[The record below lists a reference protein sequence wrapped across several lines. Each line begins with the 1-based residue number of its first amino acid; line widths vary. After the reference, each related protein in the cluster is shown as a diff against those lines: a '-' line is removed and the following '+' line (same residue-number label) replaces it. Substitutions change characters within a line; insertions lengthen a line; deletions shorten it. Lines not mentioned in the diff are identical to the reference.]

1 MPTSDEAAIAHLHQA
16 FAAQKAAF
24 VRCLYPS
31 IDERRGHIAALIR
44 MITSHRA
51 RIKEALRAD
60 FSVHPE
66 AFSDLAEVL
75 GVVTRAMYAAEN
87 VAVWAA
93 DEERFTDPSIFGS
106 ARATI
111 RRRPKGVIGNIV
123 PWNFPFDLS
132 LGPLVEMLA
141 AGNRAIMKPSEYT
154 PACGEVLR
162 EMIAATF
169 APDHVTVVAGGV
181 DLARAFCN
189 MRWDHLLYTGSPAIG
204 REVAKAA
211 AQNLV
216 PVTLELGG
224 KSPVLLHDDAITAEN
239 VAQILGAKAI
249 KNGQMCISTDYCLVP
264 RARVPDF
271 VRHARAHM
279 LERMPGYSRS
289 DDCAGIISERHLDRL
304 VGMLAEARTR
314 GCEVITL
321 ENDAQV
327 DRATRRMPLSLVLD
341 PPEDLALMQEEIFGP
356 ILPIKSYDSLNE
368 AIDYVNGRERP
379 LALYVFAADEQVAE
393 DILGRTISGGA
404 CINACAAHGAV
415 PSLGFGGIGESG
427 TGRHHGIDG
436 FREFS
441 NPRGVFVRGK
451 GDLFDAF
458 TPPYGEMANQIADF
472 ALGPKS

>member
-1 MPTSDEAAIAHLHQA
+1 MPNTDEAAIAQLHQA

-24 VRCLYPS
+24 VRCIYPS
-31 IDERRGHIAALIR
+31 VEERRGHLAGLIR
-44 MITSHRA
+44 MVTSHRA

-60 FSVHPE
+60 FAVHPE

-75 GVVTRAMYAAEN
+75 GVVNRAMYAAEN
-87 VAVWAA
+87 LTVWAA
-93 DEERFTDPSIFGS
+93 DEERFTDPAVFGS

-141 AGNRAIMKPSEYT
+141 AGNRSILKPSEYT

-162 EMIAATF
+162 DMIAEAF
-169 APDHVTVVAGGV
+169 APDHVTVVTGGV

-189 MRWDHLLYTGSPAIG
+189 VRWDHLLYTGSPSIG

-224 KSPVLLHDDAITAEN
+224 KSPVLLHDDAVTPEN
-239 VAQILGAKAI
+239 VAQILGVKAI

-264 RARVPDF
+264 RARVADF
-271 VRHARAHM
+271 VRLARAHM
-279 LERMPGYSRS
+279 SERMPGYSRS

-304 VGMLAEARTR
+304 VGMLAEARSS

-321 ENDAQV
+321 ESDGQV

-341 PPEDLALMQEEIFGP
+341 PGDGLALMQEEIFGP
-356 ILPIKSYDSLNE
+356 ILPIKPYDSLDQ
-368 AIDYVNGRERP
+368 AIDYVNARERP
-379 LALYVFAADEQVAE
+379 LALYIFANDERVAE
-393 DILGRTISGGA
+393 DILARTISGGA

-458 TPPYGEMANQIADF
+458 TPPYGDMANTIADF

>member
-1 MPTSDEAAIAHLHQA
+1 MPNTDEAAIAQLHEA

-31 IDERRGHIAALIR
+31 IDERRGHLAALIR
-44 MITSHRA
+44 AVTSYRA

-60 FSVHPE
+60 FAVHPE

-75 GVVTRAMYAAEN
+75 SVVTRAMYAAEN
-87 VAVWAA
+87 VTVWAA

-123 PWNFPFDLS
+123 PWNFPFELS

-141 AGNRAIMKPSEYT
+141 AGNRAILKPSEYT

-162 EMIAATF
+162 EMIAENF
-169 APDHVTVVAGGV
+169 APDHVTVVVGGV

-224 KSPVLLHDDAITAEN
+224 KSPVLLHEDAITAEN

-264 RARVPDF
+264 RASVPDF

-289 DDCAGIISERHLDRL
+289 EDCAGIISERHLDRL
-304 VGMLAEARTR
+304 VGMLAEARSR

-356 ILPIKSYDSLNE
+356 ILPIKSYDSLDE
-368 AIDYVNGRERP
+368 AIAYVNGRERP
-379 LALYVFAADEQVAE
+379 LALYVFANDEQVAE
-393 DILGRTISGGA
+393 DILARTISGGA

-458 TPPYGEMANQIADF
+458 TPPYGEMANTIADF